1 MMLEV
6 WQELLRQHDCHPD
19 LVRSRGQIWDRK
31 LRGVFSDIKI
41 VSRCRMTGRK
51 RTRGP
56 RAAIAFMNIH
66 SFQTIG
72 SLHVTNTRNF
82 TKIYCCVQKV
92 KLAVSVP
99 NKNKYNNKQYK
110 LLNYKIEKEKLL
122 GVTSKSHWWLWSFI
136 HMKQVVWNRSEWF
149 DLVFSKIDRER
160 EMGYVYC

>member
-1 MMLEV
+1 MSPLHIHCDKMIFQV
-6 WQELLRQHDCHPD
+6 WQELLRQHDGHPD
-19 LVRSRGQIWDRK
+19 LVWSRRQIRDRK
-31 LRGVFSDIKI
+31 LRGVLSDIKI

-136 HMKQVVWNRSEWF
+136 HMKQVVWIWSE
-149 DLVFSKIDRER
+149 
-160 EMGYVYC
+160 